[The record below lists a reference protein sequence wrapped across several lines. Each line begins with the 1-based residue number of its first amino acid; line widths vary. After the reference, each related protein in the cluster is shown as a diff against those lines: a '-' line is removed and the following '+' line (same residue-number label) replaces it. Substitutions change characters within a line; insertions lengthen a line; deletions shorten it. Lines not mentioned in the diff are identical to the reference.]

1 MKRTLTADLAAQ
13 AAAKLAAGIGLTPN
27 ELARV
32 LRLSPDRIRAMIV
45 RGELPAL
52 NVASSRC
59 GKARFI
65 ILPHHLRDW
74 ETGRAAAPPRPA
86 PRRRRRQYA
95 VDYLPDGQ
103 EAAAS

>member
-1 MKRTLTADLAAQ
+1 VARLLTADRAAQ

-32 LRLSPDRIRAMIV
+32 RRISPDRIRAMIV

-52 NVASSRC
+52 NVAANRC
-59 GKARFI
+59 GKPKYI
-65 ILPHHLRDW
+65 ILPHHLREW
-74 ETGRAAAPPRPA
+74 ETGRAAAPPKPA

-95 VDYLPDGQ
+95 VDYLPD
-103 EAAAS
+103 